1 MHATCL
7 VCTLKRSPEPS
18 NAESLAEVVLGALR
32 EEGVTTDVIRLADHQ
47 IDPGVVSE
55 KVSDGDEWPE
65 IRERILKAEILL
77 VATPTWLGQ
86 PSSVSK
92 RALERMDAFISET
105 KEDGETPIAYDRVA
119 GVVVVG
125 NEDGA
130 HHVHRRD
137 QRRAQRHRLHA
148 ARPEL
153 DVLEQGSRARA
164 RRSG

>member
-1 MHATCL
+1 M
-7 VCTLKRSPEPS
+7 
-18 NAESLAEVVLGALR
+18 VLGALR
-32 EEGVTTDVIRLADHQ
+32 KEGVTTDTIRLADHQ

-55 KVSDGDEWPE
+55 NVSDGDEWPG
-65 IRERILKAEILL
+65 IRERILKADILV

-130 HHVHRRD
+130 HHASPRSTARSTTSATRCPARTGRTGTRARD
-137 QRRAQRHRLHA
+137 
-148 ARPEL
+148 
-153 DVLEQGSRARA
+153 RA